1 MASSN
6 RYTALII
13 IPCLNEEAHIG
24 SLLAQL
30 AVKTDPE
37 KFRIIVADGGSQDRT
52 RKIVEKFSAEHPNIV
67 LFDNPYKIQ
76 SWAVNLCVSEFGDE
90 ADYLIRIDAH
100 CEYPDDYCAQLI
112 QEAKATNADSVAVSM
127 ETVGRR
133 PFQKSNAAAQNSKL
147 GNGGAKHRSMVSGQW
162 VDHGHHALMTVSAFC
177 NVGGYDVAFKANE
190 DAELD
195 YRLSA
200 AGYRIWLTSKTR
212 CTYFPRQSVTSLF
225 RQYQNYGFGR
235 AQNLIKHRV
244 VPKARQ
250 MLPVTILPI
259 ILLSTLAIFHWAAM
273 IPLIGWVGVCLS
285 YGFYLAY
292 QKRDW
297 SISLAGL
304 SAMTMHLA
312 WSIGF
317 WRQLAVAATKP
328 GD

>member
-1 MASSN
+1 MISSN
-6 RYTALII
+6 RYTAVII
-13 IPCLNEEAHIG
+13 IPCLNEGAHIG

-30 AVKTDPE
+30 ATENDPQ
-37 KFRIIVADGGSQDRT
+37 KFKIIVADGGSQDQT
-52 RKIVEKFSAEHPNIV
+52 KNIVQNLCTKYPNIV

-100 CEYPDDYCAQLI
+100 CEYPNDYCEQLI
-112 QEAKATNADSVAVSM
+112 NEAKATNADSVVVSM
-127 ETVGRR
+127 ETVGHRG
-133 PFQKSNAAAQNSKL
+133 FQKSNAAAQNSKL
-147 GNGGAKHRSMVSGQW
+147 GNGGAKHRSIVSGQW
-162 VDHGHHALMTVSAFC
+162 VDHGHHALMTISAFC
-177 NVGGYDVAFKANE
+177 DVGGYDVAFKANE
-190 DAELD
+190 DAEMD

-212 CTYFPRQSVTSLF
+212 CTYYPRQTVTSLF

-235 AQNLIKHRV
+235 AQNLMKHRV

-250 MLPVTILPI
+250 MIPVTILPI
-259 ILLSTLAIFHWAAM
+259 ILLSALAMFHWFAM
-273 IPLIGWVGVCLS
+273 IPLISWVSVCLF

-292 QKRDW
+292 QQRDW
-297 SISLAGL
+297 SIALAGL

-317 WRQLAVAATKP
+317 WRQLAVAVAKP
-328 GD
+328 SD